1 MTELAKEYGAGLYE
15 LATEE
20 NLREELCEQL
30 DALAECFRKDPDFL
44 RLLNTHGIPLQERF
58 SVLDEVL
65 RGKVHPY
72 ILNFMKILC
81 ERGAISAF
89 AECAQY
95 YRRRFNEDFG
105 IGEALVSTA
114 APLSRDQAEALRRK
128 LESISGKR
136 IRMRESVDPKLL
148 GGVRVELDGR
158 RLDNTI
164 QSRLE
169 QLRRSLTG
177 SF

>member
-30 DALAECFRKDPDFL
+30 DALAECFRKDHDFL

-65 RGKVHPY
+65 LGKVHPY

-81 ERGAISAF
+81 ERGAVSAF

-95 YRRRFNEDFG
+95 YRCRFNEDFG